1 MDKEIFLD
9 TMRDLW
15 GDEIDLQEAW
25 ETYNDIMITKE
36 MGNNTDIRIM
46 ESLTIKTAQER
57 LYWREKMAEQGI
69 EMTPMQVDQYIS
81 IIQYAMG
88 I

>member
-25 ETYNDIMITKE
+25 ETYNDIMITRE

-46 ESLTIKTAQER
+46 ESLTIKTEQER

-69 EMTPMQVDQYIS
+69 EMTPIQVDQYIS
-81 IIQYAMG
+81 IIEYAMG

>member
-81 IIQYAMG
+81 IIEYAMG

>member
-25 ETYNDIMITKE
+25 ETYNDIMITRE

-46 ESLTIKTAQER
+46 ESLTIKTEQER

-69 EMTPMQVDQYIS
+69 EMTHIQVDQYIS
-81 IIQYAMG
+81 IIEYAMG